1 MSRADDIPEPLALV
15 RGSPTFRPDP
25 GTSDQLDVLC
35 VQRCLDG
42 TADAFEEIVA
52 RYQKPMF
59 NLIYQM
65 VHDYEDAREIAQTA
79 FLKAFSSLRRFDQE
93 RRFFSWLCRIAMN
106 ESINAL
112 ASRKPSEPILSDFAS
127 EAASPEA
134 RASAAEMRACLRRAL
149 QSLSPEY
156 RAVVTLRHIANCSYR
171 EAADILGIP
180 EKTVKS
186 RLFSARQLLREELRA
201 RGFGGGA

>member
-1 MSRADDIPEPLALV
+1 MSRAEDVPGPLTLAEA
-15 RGSPTFRPDP
+15 SPTFRRDP

-35 VQRCLDG
+35 VRRCLDG
-42 TADAFEEIVA
+42 RAEAFEEIVA

-65 VHDYEDAREIAQTA
+65 VHDYEDAREITQTA
-79 FLKAFSSLRRFDQE
+79 FLKAFSSLKRFDQE

-127 EAASPEA
+127 AAASPED
-134 RASAAEMRACLRRAL
+134 RASAAEV
-149 QSLSPEY
+149 
-156 RAVVTLRHIANCSYR
+156 RAVITLRHIANCSYR
-171 EAADILGIP
+171 EASEILGIP

>member
-1 MSRADDIPEPLALV
+1 MSRADDVPGPLALAEP
-15 RGSPTFRPDP
+15 SPTFGPDP
-25 GTSDQLDVLC
+25 GTSDRLDVLC

-42 TADAFEEIVA
+42 RAEAFEEIVA

-65 VHDYEDAREIAQTA
+65 VHDYEDAREIAQTT
-79 FLKAFSSLRRFDQE
+79 FLKAFSSLKRFDQE

-106 ESINAL
+106 ESINAIT
-112 ASRKPSEPILSDFAS
+112 ARKPSEPILADFAS
-127 EAASPEA
+127 TAASPEE
-134 RASAAEMRACLRRAL
+134 RASAAEVRTSLRLAL
-149 QSLSPEY
+149 QTLTPEY
-156 RAVVTLRHIANCSYR
+156 RAVITLRHIANCSYR
-171 EAADILGIP
+171 EAAEILGVP

-186 RLFSARQLLREELRA
+186 RLFSARQLLREELRS

>member
-1 MSRADDIPEPLALV
+1 MSRADDVPGPLALA
-15 RGSPTFRPDP
+15 GSSPTFRPDP

-42 TADAFEEIVA
+42 RAEAFEEIVA

-79 FLKAFSSLRRFDQE
+79 FLKAFSSLKRFDQE

-106 ESINAL
+106 ESINAIT
-112 ASRKPSEPILSDFAS
+112 ARKPSEPILADLAS
-127 EAASPEA
+127 TAASPEE
-134 RASAAEMRACLRRAL
+134 RASAAEVRTSLRLAL
-149 QSLSPEY
+149 QRLTPEY
-156 RAVVTLRHIANCSYR
+156 RAVITLRHIANCSYR
-171 EAADILGIP
+171 EAAEILGVP
-180 EKTVKS
+180 EKTIKS
-186 RLFSARQLLREELRA
+186 RLFSARQLLREELRS

>member
-1 MSRADDIPEPLALV
+1 MSRAEDVPGPLTLAEA
-15 RGSPTFRPDP
+15 SPTFRRDP

-35 VQRCLDG
+35 VRRCLDG
-42 TADAFEEIVA
+42 RAEAFEEIVA

-65 VHDYEDAREIAQTA
+65 VHDYEDAREITQTA
-79 FLKAFSSLRRFDQE
+79 FLKAFSSLKRFDQE

-127 EAASPEA
+127 AAASPED
-134 RASAAEMRACLRRAL
+134 RASAAEVRACLRRAL
-149 QSLSPEY
+149 QTLSPEY
-156 RAVVTLRHIANCSYR
+156 RAVITLRHIANCSYR
-171 EAADILGIP
+171 EASEILGIP